1 MLRRLSTSECFD
13 DAVFRKAVRRDRVL
27 PRVRRGRGRTDCVPQ
42 TQVDVTKIVPQVI
55 LIGEAHG
62 TVEIPQFTLGV
73 VCSLLKAG
81 KSVILGVE
89 YTGEQQD
96 ALNRYLLSP
105 GGAADRQDLL
115 QGRNWKR
122 YSDGRGSVAMFE
134 LVDGMRRLRQQ
145 GQRVGVLAF
154 QSNENL
160 DVPMEV
166 ADRTMIVGEENKLL
180 NRINDAD
187 MASTV
192 LRESVLY
199 RRYVLVILSGYSHTS
214 TILSTFNTEMFGTL
228 QADGSAGQ
236 GSDAGLHDRNRPGG
250 GAHAHGVKTYRSSR
264 DRCTCSA
271 RRSTP
276 TSASNTSRPHRSHA
290 IR

>member
-1 MLRRLSTSECFD
+1 MGGLAKLCGFIACCS
-13 DAVFRKAVRRDRVL
+13 VL
-27 PRVRRGRGRTDCVPQ
+27 AANAAEPDCVPQ

-214 TILSTFNTEMFGTL
+214 TILSTFNTEMFGTYKPM
-228 QADGSAGQ
+228 GQ
-236 GSDAGLHDRNRPGG
+236 LVSEQTPVFTIGIDTGG
-250 GAHAHGVKTYRSSR
+250 GAHAHGVKTYPIEPGPLYVIGTQIDAHVSIEHLTPSPVAR
-264 DRCTCSA
+264 DA
-271 RRSTP
+271 VK
-276 TSASNTSRPHRSHA
+276 
-290 IR
+290 